1 MTHETAEPERGGTP
15 VAGGGLLA
23 RGQRLWRRQPLPGQM
38 VLATGATTAGLV
50 ALLALLQTETAIGP
64 VLACGGACA
73 LAAAWV
79 AHRSAQG
86 LAQLTAGAR
95 QLAREDS
102 SDDLQLPMASPHA
115 ELREASVSL
124 RRMVD
129 TARQQ
134 RRALQNRINQLD
146 QRLQHRTEELSSL
159 QDLSTGLAGTTD
171 LFELVDEALKALE
184 RTLDYS
190 SASIWSRDTRGD
202 SRQVLLAGYRGN
214 VDGAD
219 QPLRGKRLSRPNL
232 QRYEQIE
239 RTGEPLIDNDA
250 RQSLLSWLWE
260 MVTDD
265 SSTSRL
271 YRGTRAWMGV
281 PLAFRDKVLAV
292 LRVDHEQPGY
302 FDAERARLLNAVC
315 SQTALAL
322 HHAHLLLQE
331 REQAVVAERNRIAR
345 DLHDAV
351 SQTLFASH
359 VIAGTL
365 AKQLASGQDPDPAR
379 LCAQAQ
385 TLERLNR
392 GALAEMRMLLFEL
405 RPDALDT
412 LPLAQLLQHPIEAL
426 QARGD
431 IQVEHQIGPDGALL
445 PATRLHLYRIAQEA
459 LSNIARHSGA
469 RNASLRWQPDAAGGA
484 VLHIADDG
492 GGFDPLLA
500 RPGHFG
506 LDHLRSRAAD
516 IGASLVLR
524 SAPGEGTELLLT
536 LPSSDPPTAL
546 PEHP

>member
-23 RGQRLWRRQPLPGQM
+23 SGQRLWRRQPLPGQM

-134 RRALQNRINQLD
+134 RRALQNRINLLD

-351 SQTLFASH
+351 SQTLFASN
-359 VIAGTL
+359 VVAGTMARA
-365 AKQLASGQDPDPAR
+365 AKRDGNVALR
-379 LCAQAQ
+379 KQ
-385 TLERLNR
+385 TEALERLNR
-392 GALAEMRMLLFEL
+392 GALAEMRMLMYEL
-405 RPDALDT
+405 RPDALADT
-412 LPLAQLLQHPIEAL
+412 PLSELLQLAIEAL
-426 QARGD
+426 VCRGD
-431 IQVEHQIGPDGALL
+431 IQIDTTLSKDDHL
-445 PATRLHLYRIAQEA
+445 PVATRLQLYRIAQEA
-459 LSNIARHSGA
+459 LSNIGKHSEA
-469 RNASLRWQPDAAGGA
+469 KYAVVQWQVEANRATLR
-484 VLHIADDG
+484 IADDG
-492 GGFDPLLA
+492 RGFDPQRP

-506 LDHLRSRAAD
+506 LGNMSARARE
-516 IGASLVLR
+516 IGARHSLT
-524 SAPGEGTELLLT
+524 SAPGEGTELRIDI
-536 LPSSDPPTAL
+536 P
-546 PEHP
+546 